1 MLNFALLLSI
11 NKKKSRIG
19 EGWEGQRK
27 VGPKTLITPWAAV
40 LAITAADVPAS
51 SPIPR
56 RLQKNFF

>member
-40 LAITAADVPAS
+40 LAITAIQAK
-51 SPIPR
+51 PILR
-56 RLQKNFF
+56 TVFLN